1 VLTQALWNRTQA
13 DLATLS
19 TDGRHVQAGR
29 GGHPMMNDDPALVL
43 AAVRAVVQTTRTADP
58 LPPCPDIVTGTDGV
72 CP

>member
-1 VLTQALWNRTQA
+1 
-13 DLATLS
+13 
-19 TDGRHVQAGR
+19 
-29 GGHPMMNDDPALVL
+29 MMNDDPALVL